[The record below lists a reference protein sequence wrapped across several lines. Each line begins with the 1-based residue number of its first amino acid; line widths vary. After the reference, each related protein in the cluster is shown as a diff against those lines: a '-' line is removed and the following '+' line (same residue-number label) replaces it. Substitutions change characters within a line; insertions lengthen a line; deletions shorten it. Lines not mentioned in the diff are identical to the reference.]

1 MWELEKHP
9 TASAWNYIPG
19 GSDVGTALGRRQ
31 EHPPAQPS
39 SRELPGTLLPQ
50 QIPRPHKSLTQ
61 LLVLRPEVKACRSA
75 RGVGTAEADPCAG
88 AVLLSKLLFNFLTV
102 WFGVAQEGKT
112 PWPAPFPRRS
122 CHLQSTQKVP
132 AIAHCLQ
139 SSQPKAGRAPSA
151 LAQPDRDGAFW
162 SSWTPCQSDHLHV
175 CLHLGFATISKRKR
189 KIIKGIDGTYGN
201 TAQPGRHQE
210 LMVDGGTQP

>member
-75 RGVGTAEADPCAG
+75 WGVGTAEADPCAG

-132 AIAHCLQ
+132 AITHCL
-139 SSQPKAGRAPSA
+139 KAASPR
-151 LAQPDRDGAFW
+151 LAE
-162 SSWTPCQSDHLHV
+162 
-175 CLHLGFATISKRKR
+175 LHLPLLSQTETVSSGLAGVHIPSQIISMSVFTWVLPQFQRGKEK
-189 KIIKGIDGTYGN
+189 
-201 TAQPGRHQE
+201 
-210 LMVDGGTQP
+210 